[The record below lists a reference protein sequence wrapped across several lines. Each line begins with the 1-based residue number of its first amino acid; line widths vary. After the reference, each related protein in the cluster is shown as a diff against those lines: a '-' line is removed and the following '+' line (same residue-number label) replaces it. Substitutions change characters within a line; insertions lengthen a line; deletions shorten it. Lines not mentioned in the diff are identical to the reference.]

1 MTCTFFGHS
10 DTPPT
15 VREQLKDTL
24 ITLIETRGAD
34 LFYIGNHGGFD
45 RMAEGV
51 LRELSAVYPHI
62 KYYVVLAYL
71 PTKPGS
77 SPTLFPEG
85 VETVSKR
92 LAINFRNKWMV
103 ENSDLIVA
111 YVNRSYGGAQQ
122 FTALAE
128 RRKKRIINLAP
139 NAEQ

>member
-77 SPTLFPEG
+77 SPPCAPRALKPYQSALPSTSETNGWSITPTL
-85 VETVSKR
+85 S
-92 LAINFRNKWMV
+92 
-103 ENSDLIVA
+103 
-111 YVNRSYGGAQQ
+111 
-122 FTALAE
+122 
-128 RRKKRIINLAP
+128 
-139 NAEQ
+139 

>member
-15 VREQLKDTL
+15 VRGALKDVL

-34 LFYIGNHGGFD
+34 LFYVGNHGSFD

-51 LRELSAVYPHI
+51 LRELSADYPHI

-71 PTKPGS
+71 PAKPS
-77 SPTLFPEG
+77 DFPTLFPEG
-85 VETVSKR
+85 VETVPKR
-92 LAINFRNKWMV
+92 FAISFRNKWMV
-103 ENSDLIVA
+103 ENSDLIIA

-122 FTALAE
+122 FAALAK
-128 RRKKRIINLAP
+128 RKKRQIINLA
-139 NAEQ
+139 NAAQ

>member
-77 SPTLFPEG
+77 SPPLFPEG

-92 LAINFRNKWMV
+92 FAINFRNKWMV
-103 ENSDLIVA
+103 DNSDLIVA